1 MGGFSINT
9 NIDALQAYNAL
20 AKVNM
25 NTEKAQLRLA
35 TGKRINSVADD
46 TSGYA
51 VGKALDQKV
60 QLMQAAQSNVG
71 SAQDM
76 LATAESSLSNV
87 KDLITQIKA
96 KVANA
101 TNPAT
106 DNTNTAN
113 DIKALANEIAN
124 IFSTTKYNDTTL
136 LSSVANSGTFSFQTG
151 ADYTDKLSIDYAK
164 AGSLT
169 GNSGAT
175 LSGVTISNISD
186 AVANA
191 LQTLAAVDGS
201 STATTSSIASLV
213 TSLNT
218 FEAAVSTALG
228 SIGNFD
234 QRLSVKNDFLTS
246 AITNSQSSVS
256 RLFDSNIAQEQL
268 NATKGQIQQQ
278 VATSMLSQLNSAPQ
292 NLLSLFR

>member
-20 AKVNM
+20 ATVNA

-46 TSGYA
+46 TSGYV
-51 VGKALDQKV
+51 VGKSLDQKV

-76 LATAESSLSNV
+76 LSTAESQLSSV
-87 KDLITQIKA
+87 KDLITEIRSKI
-96 KVANA
+96 ANS

-106 DNTNTAN
+106 DNSSISG

-124 IFSTTKYNDTTL
+124 IFSTTKYNNTL
-136 LSSVANSGTFSFQTG
+136 LLTSLSSSNFAFQTG
-151 ADYTDKLSIDYAK
+151 ADATDKLTVDYFENS
-164 AGSLT
+164 AGSL
-169 GNSGAT
+169 SGAAT
-175 LSGVTISNISD
+175 LSTSAFTVNSIGT
-186 AVANA
+186 AGYAA
-191 LQTLAAVDGS
+191 LTQMASVGTTAAAIGS
-201 STATTSSIASLV
+201 LSAYLD
-213 TSLNT
+213 T
-218 FEAAVSTALG
+218 FEATITNSLSAV
-228 SIGNFD
+228 GNYD
-234 QRLSVKNDFLTS
+234 QRLSIKNDFLTA
-246 AITNSQSSVS
+246 AITNSTASVS
-256 RLFDSNIAQEQL
+256 RLFDANIATEQL

-292 NLLSLFR
+292 NLLRLFQ

>member
-9 NIDALQAYNAL
+9 NIDALSAYNAL
-20 AKVNM
+20 AQINT

-46 TSGYA
+46 TSGYN
-51 VGKALDQKV
+51 VGKSLDQKV

-76 LATAESSLSNV
+76 LSTAESALSNV

-96 KVANA
+96 KVATA

-106 DNTNTAN
+106 DNTSTSN

-124 IFSTTKYNDTTL
+124 IFATTKYNNTTL
-136 LSSVANSGTFSFQTG
+136 LSSVGSGASAGVFSFQTG
-151 ADYTDKLSIDYAK
+151 ADYTDQLSIDYAN

-169 GNSGAT
+169 GIAGAS
-175 LSGVTISNISD
+175 LSGITISNVST
-186 AVANA
+186 AVANS
-191 LQTLAAVDGS
+191 LNTLGAVGTTAAAIGSIVD
-201 STATTSSIASLV
+201 T
-213 TSLNT
+213 LNT
-218 FEAAVSTALG
+218 FEAAVTTALG

-234 QRLSVKNDFLTS
+234 QRLSVKSDFLTS
-246 AITNSQSSVS
+246 AISNSQASVS
-256 RLFDSNIAQEQL
+256 RLFDANIAQEQL

-292 NLLSLFR
+292 NLLRLFQ

>member
-9 NIDALQAYNAL
+9 NIDALSAYNAL
-20 AKVNM
+20 AQINT

-46 TSGYA
+46 TSGYN
-51 VGKALDQKV
+51 VGKSLDQKV

-76 LATAESSLSNV
+76 LSTAESALSNV

-96 KVANA
+96 KVATA

-106 DNTNTAN
+106 DNTSTSN

-124 IFSTTKYNDTTL
+124 IFATTKYNNTTL
-136 LSSVANSGTFSFQTG
+136 LSSVANSGSFSFQTG
-151 ADYTDKLSIDYAK
+151 ADYTDKLSIDYAS

-169 GNSGAT
+169 GTAGVT
-175 LSGVTISNISD
+175 LSGVTLSNVGD
-186 AVANA
+186 PVADS
-191 LQTLAAVDGS
+191 LQTLNAVGTTAAAIGSIVD
-201 STATTSSIASLV
+201 T
-213 TSLNT
+213 LNT
-218 FEAAVSTALG
+218 FEAAVTTALG

-234 QRLSVKNDFLTS
+234 QRLSVKSDFLTS
-246 AITNSQSSVS
+246 AISNSQASVS
-256 RLFDSNIAQEQL
+256 RLFDANIAQEQL

-292 NLLSLFR
+292 NLLRLFQ

>member
-9 NIDALQAYNAL
+9 NIDALSAYNAL
-20 AKVNM
+20 AQINT

-46 TSGYA
+46 TSGYN
-51 VGKALDQKV
+51 VGKSLDQKV

-76 LATAESSLSNV
+76 LSTAESALSSV

-96 KVANA
+96 KVATA

-106 DNTNTAN
+106 DNTSTSN

-124 IFSTTKYNDTTL
+124 IFSTTKYNNTTL
-136 LSSVANSGTFSFQTG
+136 LSSVANSGSFSFQTG
-151 ADYTDKLSIDYAK
+151 ADYTDKLSIDYAST
-164 AGSLT
+164 GSLT
-169 GNSGAT
+169 GTSGAS
-175 LSGVTISNISD
+175 LSGITISNVSD
-186 AVANA
+186 AVANS
-191 LQTLAAVDGS
+191 LNTLAGAGTTAAAIGSIVD
-201 STATTSSIASLV
+201 T
-213 TSLNT
+213 LNT
-218 FEAAVSTALG
+218 FEAAVTTALG

-234 QRLSVKNDFLTS
+234 QRLSVKSDFLTS
-246 AITNSQSSVS
+246 AISNSQASVS
-256 RLFDSNIAQEQL
+256 RLFDANIAQEQL

-292 NLLSLFR
+292 NLLRLFQ

>member
-1 MGGFSINT
+1 MAFSINT

-20 AKVNM
+20 ASVNAR
-25 NTEKAQLRLA
+25 TTKAQLRLA

-46 TSGYA
+46 TSGYN
-51 VGKALDQKV
+51 VGKSLDQKV

-101 TNPAT
+101 TNPAA
-106 DNTNTAN
+106 DNTSTSN

-124 IFSTTKYNDTTL
+124 IFATTKYNDTTL
-136 LSSVANSGTFSFQTG
+136 LSSVSNSGTFSFQTG
-151 ADYTDKLSIDYAK
+151 ADYTDKLSIDYAS

-169 GNSGAT
+169 GTSGASLSGIT
-175 LSGVTISNISD
+175 LSNVSD
-186 AVANA
+186 AVANS
-191 LQTLAAVDGS
+191 LNKLGAVG
-201 STATTSSIASLV
+201 TTSAAIGSIVA
-213 TSLNT
+213 TLNT
-218 FEAAVSTALG
+218 FEAAVTTALG

-292 NLLSLFR
+292 GLLRLFQ